1 MAALREVPDWLRWRA
16 GVSPDAVALKFG
28 AVELSYRDLQERA
41 SGLSAFLLSR
51 GVGRGDRVALL
62 ASPSESTVALVHAI
76 ARVGAV
82 SVPLNHRQSTP
93 ELLSQLRDS
102 RPSLVI
108 HDAALCERAKELQA
122 RWELVSDSAAES
134 AAVGLEPVPGDRLD
148 ASSPHAIVYTSGSS
162 GAPKGVELS
171 LSNLMWN
178 AVSVGFRLGASS
190 EDKWL
195 LCMPLFHVGGYTI
208 LFRSVMHGSGVVLH
222 PRFDPKRVSLSLDND
237 GVTMAS
243 FVPTMLSAVLEARG
257 GKPLNPKV
265 RLILLGGGQPPAS
278 LVAAIKER
286 QLPVLLTYGM
296 TETCSLVALSNAW
309 SSSDGPAYRAVFP
322 SEVTVAKS
330 GTKGRLV
337 PADIG
342 EEGEV
347 AVRGPTLFGGYWRK
361 PALTRARFRGDWF
374 LTGDVG
380 VLQPGSGPRGGPTG
394 GIAILG
400 RKEETIVT
408 GGEKV
413 FPAEVE
419 AALREHPAVKDAV
432 VVGVDDARWGQR
444 VVAALEAKP
453 EFLGSPPAAAE
464 LTAFLR
470 DRVGRYKIP
479 KQYHFW
485 AALPRSAT
493 GKARRG
499 DVRALLERGGGD
511 S

>member
-1 MAALREVPDWLRWRA
+1 M
-16 GVSPDAVALKFG
+16 
-28 AVELSYRDLQERA
+28 
-41 SGLSAFLLSR
+41 
-51 GVGRGDRVALL
+51 
-62 ASPSESTVALVHAI
+62 
-76 ARVGAV
+76 
-82 SVPLNHRQSTP
+82 
-93 ELLSQLRDS
+93 
-102 RPSLVI
+102 
-108 HDAALCERAKELQA
+108 
-122 RWELVSDSAAES
+122 
-134 AAVGLEPVPGDRLD
+134 
-148 ASSPHAIVYTSGSS
+148 
-162 GAPKGVELS
+162 
-171 LSNLMWN
+171 
-178 AVSVGFRLGASS
+178 
-190 EDKWL
+190 
-195 LCMPLFHVGGYTI
+195 
-208 LFRSVMHGSGVVLH
+208 
-222 PRFDPKRVSLSLDND
+222 
-237 GVTMAS
+237 
-243 FVPTMLSAVLEARG
+243 
-257 GKPLNPKV
+257 
-265 RLILLGGGQPPAS
+265 
-278 LVAAIKER
+278 
-286 QLPVLLTYGM
+286 LTYGM

-309 SSSDGPAYRAVFP
+309 SPSAGPAYRAVFP
-322 SEVTVAKS
+322 SEVTVAKP

-342 EEGEV
+342 EAGEV

-361 PALTRARFRGDWF
+361 PALTRARFRGEWF

-380 VLQPGSGPRGGPTG
+380 VLQPGRGQRVGATG

-453 EFLGSPPAAAE
+453 EFLGSPPQAAE

-485 AALPRSAT
+485 AALPRSGT

-499 DVRALLERGGGD
+499 EVRALLERDEGA